1 MREEGELDMISGQKK
16 KLGNLLVESGK
27 LSEFQLMQAL
37 DKQRD
42 TKKRLGEIIIEEGWL
57 TEEEIFDVLQMQ
69 LGYKR
74 IQLND
79 LQIGEEVT
87 KLVPLKI
94 AQKYT
99 LMPIEVKGNVLS
111 VAMEDPL
118 NLFALDDISIT
129 SGFEVKVLLAT
140 KSEILK
146 AIDKYYSGQNLQK
159 AAEELTREQEL
170 TAEQRQKELDDVR
183 MEEEINSA
191 PIVKLVDSVIREAI
205 KLNTSDI
212 HIEPFEKQV
221 KIRYRIDGELQL
233 KQVIPIDSLAALV
246 TRIKIMSNLNIAEKR
261 IPQDGRMKIRVENR
275 DIDMRVSILPTIFG
289 EKTVIRILN
298 NSNFLLTKKDL
309 GMDQE
314 DLRKLENIIK
324 VPYGIVLVTGPT
336 GSGKST
342 TLYTV
347 LKEINRDDI
356 NVITVEDPVEFVL
369 EGVNQVNVNTKAGLT
384 FASGL
389 RSILRQDPDVIMIG
403 EIRDAETAEIAIRAA
418 ITGHLVLSTIHT
430 NDAPSTVI
438 RLADMG
444 IQPYLVGS
452 SVVGIIAQRLVRRIC
467 NECVEEYEASDYEKK
482 LLEVEESESIIL
494 KRGKGCPR
502 CGGTGYSG
510 RLGVY
515 EIMEIGKEL
524 RDLISRGADAEVIK
538 AAAIENGMKTIKV
551 GCINLVLQGKTTMDE
566 YIKTAF
572 IRE

>member
-1 MREEGELDMISGQKK
+1 MISGQKK

>member
-1 MREEGELDMISGQKK
+1 MILGQKK
-16 KLGNLLVESGK
+16 KLGNILVESGK
-27 LSEFQLMQAL
+27 LSEFQLMLAL

-57 TEEEIFDVLQMQ
+57 TEEEIFDVLQVQ
-69 LGYKR
+69 LGYNR
-74 IQLND
+74 VQLD
-79 LQIGEEVT
+79 SLQIGEEII

-99 LMPIEVKGNVLS
+99 LMPVEVKGNILS

-140 KSEILK
+140 KTEILK

-159 AAEELTREQEL
+159 AADELSREHEI
-170 TAEQRQKELDDVR
+170 TAEQRKKELDDVR

-205 KLNTSDI
+205 KINTSDI
-212 HIEPFEKQV
+212 HIEPFEKLV

-261 IPQDGRMKIRVENR
+261 IPQDGRMKIRVDNK
-275 DIDMRVSILPTIFG
+275 DIDMRVSVLPTIFG
-289 EKTVIRILN
+289 EKIVIRILN

-309 GMDQE
+309 GMDPD
-314 DLRKLENIIK
+314 DLKKLENIIN
-324 VPYGIVLVTGPT
+324 VPYGIILVTGPT

-356 NVITVEDPVEFVL
+356 NIITVEDPVEFVL
-369 EGVNQVNVNTKAGLT
+369 DGVNQVNVNTKAGLT

-389 RSILRQDPDVIMIG
+389 RSILRQDPDVVMIG
-403 EIRDAETAEIAIRAA
+403 EIRDGETAEIAIRAA
-418 ITGHLVLSTIHT
+418 ITGHVVLSTIHT

-467 NECVEEYEASDYEKK
+467 RECAEEYEASASEKK
-482 LLEVEESESIIL
+482 LLEVESSESIKI
-494 KRGKGCPR
+494 KKGKGCPR

-524 RDLISRGADAEVIK
+524 RDLISSGADGETLK
-538 AAAIENGMKTIKV
+538 EAAVAGGMKTIRK
-551 GCINLVLQGKTTMDE
+551 GCMNLVLQGKTTMDE

>member
-1 MREEGELDMISGQKK
+1 MILGQKK
-16 KLGNLLVESGK
+16 KLGNLLVDSGK

-42 TKKRLGEIIIEEGWL
+42 TKKRLGEIIIGEGWL

-74 IQLND
+74 IYLD
-79 LQIGEEVT
+79 SVQIGEEVI

-99 LMPIEVKGNVLS
+99 LVPIEVKGNVLS

-140 KSEILK
+140 KTEILK
-146 AIDKYYSGQNLQK
+146 AVDKYYSGQNLQK
-159 AAEELTREQEL
+159 AAEELSREQEMS
-170 TAEQRQKELDDVR
+170 AEQRKKELDDVR

-191 PIVKLVDSVIREAI
+191 PIVKLVDTVIRDAI
-205 KLNTSDI
+205 KINTSDI
-212 HIEPFEKQV
+212 HIEPFEKLV

-246 TRIKIMSNLNIAEKR
+246 TRIKILSNLNIAEKR
-261 IPQDGRMKIRVENR
+261 IPQDGRMKIRVDSK
-275 DIDMRVSILPTIFG
+275 DIDMRVSVLPTIFG

-298 NSNFLLTKKDL
+298 NSNFMLTKKDL
-309 GMDQE
+309 GMDPE
-314 DLRKLENIIK
+314 DLKKLENIIS

-347 LKEINRDDI
+347 LKEINREDI
-356 NVITVEDPVEFVL
+356 NIITVEDPVEFVL
-369 EGVNQVNVNTKAGLT
+369 DGVNQVNVNTKAGLT

-389 RSILRQDPDVIMIG
+389 RSILRQDPDVVMIG
-403 EIRDAETAEIAIRAA
+403 EIRDGETAEIAIRAA
-418 ITGHLVLSTIHT
+418 ITGHVVLSTIHT

-452 SVVGIIAQRLVRRIC
+452 SVVGIIAQRLVRKIC
-467 NECVEEYEASDYEKK
+467 PECVEEYEASEYEKR
-482 LLEVEESESIIL
+482 LLEKDVLEKIKIR
-494 KRGKGCPR
+494 RGKGCTR

-515 EIMEIGKEL
+515 EIMEVGKEL
-524 RDLISRGADAEVIK
+524 RDMISRGADAEEIK
-538 AAAIENGMKTIKV
+538 EAAVKGGMKTIKK
-551 GCINLVLQGKTTMDE
+551 GCENLVLQGRTTIDE

-572 IRE
+572 VRE